1 MDFFKRAAELQEE
14 TVENRRYLHQNAEVG
29 LELPRT
35 KKYIM
40 EKLRE
45 YGMEPQECGHGVVA
59 MVGKKTKGKVILLKA
74 DMDALPMEERSGLPF
89 ACPTGTE
96 AHTCGH
102 DLNSAMLLTAA
113 RMLKEQEEELE
124 GRVKI
129 VFEPA
134 EEIFKGGKDMIAA
147 GVLQNP
153 EVDAALSFHI
163 GPGGPPGGYFFNK
176 DGATMASCDGFRIK
190 IAGAGAHGAYPHL
203 AKDPLNAAVKI
214 YEALQ
219 EVVALECDP
228 AETCTL
234 TIGHM
239 QAGTVFNIIPDTA
252 VMEGSIRTM
261 SREMRKLLVTRMKE
275 IVNKTAEMFH
285 VEAEIEMLSEVPPL
299 ICNQKLADEMLGY
312 LDQVPV
318 PNKYSVPGVKSSASD
333 DFAEITERVPGGYM
347 FLAGGFADREAGVSH
362 SPEVQFNE
370 EALLFGAGAFA
381 YCASEWLKNNQ

>member
-163 GPGGPPGGYFFNK
+163 GPGDLREGI
-176 DGATMASCDGFRIK
+176 SSIK
-190 IAGAGAHGAYPHL
+190 MVRQWHPVMDSELRLPVQGHTVHIHIWQ
-203 AKDPLNAAVKI
+203 KI
-214 YEALQ
+214 L
-219 EVVALECDP
+219 
-228 AETCTL
+228 
-234 TIGHM
+234 
-239 QAGTVFNIIPDTA
+239 
-252 VMEGSIRTM
+252 
-261 SREMRKLLVTRMKE
+261 
-275 IVNKTAEMFH
+275 
-285 VEAEIEMLSEVPPL
+285 
-299 ICNQKLADEMLGY
+299 
-312 LDQVPV
+312 
-318 PNKYSVPGVKSSASD
+318 
-333 DFAEITERVPGGYM
+333 
-347 FLAGGFADREAGVSH
+347 
-362 SPEVQFNE
+362 
-370 EALLFGAGAFA
+370 
-381 YCASEWLKNNQ
+381 

>member
-1 MDFFKRAAELQEE
+1 MRRSGYGFFKRAAELQEE

-134 EEIFKGGKDMIAA
+134 EENF
-147 GVLQNP
+147 
-153 EVDAALSFHI
+153 
-163 GPGGPPGGYFFNK
+163 
-176 DGATMASCDGFRIK
+176 
-190 IAGAGAHGAYPHL
+190 
-203 AKDPLNAAVKI
+203 
-214 YEALQ
+214 
-219 EVVALECDP
+219 
-228 AETCTL
+228 
-234 TIGHM
+234 
-239 QAGTVFNIIPDTA
+239 
-252 VMEGSIRTM
+252 
-261 SREMRKLLVTRMKE
+261 
-275 IVNKTAEMFH
+275 
-285 VEAEIEMLSEVPPL
+285 
-299 ICNQKLADEMLGY
+299 
-312 LDQVPV
+312 
-318 PNKYSVPGVKSSASD
+318 
-333 DFAEITERVPGGYM
+333 
-347 FLAGGFADREAGVSH
+347 
-362 SPEVQFNE
+362 
-370 EALLFGAGAFA
+370 
-381 YCASEWLKNNQ
+381 

>member
-147 GVLQNP
+147 GVCKIQKWTLHCPSTLDRGDLREGISSIKMVRQWHP
-153 EVDAALSFHI
+153 VMDSELRLPVQGHTVHI
-163 GPGGPPGGYFFNK
+163 H
-176 DGATMASCDGFRIK
+176 IWQK
-190 IAGAGAHGAYPHL
+190 IL
-203 AKDPLNAAVKI
+203 
-214 YEALQ
+214 
-219 EVVALECDP
+219 
-228 AETCTL
+228 
-234 TIGHM
+234 
-239 QAGTVFNIIPDTA
+239 
-252 VMEGSIRTM
+252 
-261 SREMRKLLVTRMKE
+261 
-275 IVNKTAEMFH
+275 
-285 VEAEIEMLSEVPPL
+285 
-299 ICNQKLADEMLGY
+299 
-312 LDQVPV
+312 
-318 PNKYSVPGVKSSASD
+318 
-333 DFAEITERVPGGYM
+333 
-347 FLAGGFADREAGVSH
+347 
-362 SPEVQFNE
+362 
-370 EALLFGAGAFA
+370 
-381 YCASEWLKNNQ
+381 